1 VEAGLGGSKDD
12 RRVIQEKEDLLHPG
26 GEVGQGQA
34 RPPAA
39 FVFGSR
45 PFLGLG
51 LGLGDRGFEQIPF
64 VDGNDAGLAGLEDDV
79 GNLLVLFE
87 DPAFGIEN
95 EHDQIAAA
103 DGGLGPLHTE
113 ELDRVIHAP
122 AFADPGGVDQD
133 VALANPFGFH
143 LERDVDG
150 VAGGAGL
157 GTHHD
162 SLGTGEGIDQG
173 GLPDVGTPDDR
184 QFESGLGSGDGILG
198 AGRGK
203 QGHRGVQERYAAT
216 IMDGADREQAAETE
230 LVKLRCVRVLSGQVD
245 LVGGH
250 QHRFSGGTEPRGDF
264 EIERQQSF
272 LGVNHEQQRI
282 GHLQGDLH
290 LVHSG
295 PGDRVRR
302 FFAAHQPDAA
312 GVHQGKR
319 PATML
324 GFGTDTIPRDT
335 GLIMH
340 DGDPPSH
347 HPVEE
352 GGLADIGTTHDS
364 DEARH
369 NLEDGG
375 VGTAGE
381 GQRMGRADPTS
392 WVAFPHS
399 RANLGSTMELPA
411 QSFPDFSLAR
421 LLKTVFAPESGQ
433 RICILIDLPEPRR
446 VRGFEFL
453 QDDTLTVQRHA
464 HDVFY
469 QGLKAGVL
477 TELGLRGGDLF
488 AYEVT
493 GGSNLDLPDAAWTP
507 EGTEVSLVRDVY
519 PNFDI
524 ILCISTYSATA
535 PLTAFAKQIGF
546 RGATLHGLNPIIL
559 RTGLAVDYN
568 EVSREAEKM
577 RSAMTR
583 ADAFEIDFEVA
594 GQRCTLKLLCDRQE
608 AQKSHGLCRGKT
620 PDVANLP
627 AGEVYFVP
635 TGAEGRFPMKYEDGT
650 LGLMEVSGGRIRKAT
665 LLSGEAATVEA
676 HNQRL
681 TEDPVTGEIGELGFG
696 TQLLPPSGRDIQD
709 EKIRGTLHV
718 ATGRSDHLGGHLT
731 PDKFKVAMH
740 ATHDDILFSPTKT
753 PEISVPQVRMLREG
767 QVHVVIENYQPAA
780 YIEQAL
786 AS

>member
-1 VEAGLGGSKDD
+1 V
-12 RRVIQEKEDLLHPG
+12 
-26 GEVGQGQA
+26 
-34 RPPAA
+34 
-39 FVFGSR
+39 
-45 PFLGLG
+45 
-51 LGLGDRGFEQIPF
+51 
-64 VDGNDAGLAGLEDDV
+64 
-79 GNLLVLFE
+79 
-87 DPAFGIEN
+87 
-95 EHDQIAAA
+95 
-103 DGGLGPLHTE
+103 
-113 ELDRVIHAP
+113 
-122 AFADPGGVDQD
+122 
-133 VALANPFGFH
+133 
-143 LERDVDG
+143 
-150 VAGGAGL
+150 
-157 GTHHD
+157 
-162 SLGTGEGIDQG
+162 
-173 GLPDVGTPDDR
+173 
-184 QFESGLGSGDGILG
+184 
-198 AGRGK
+198 
-203 QGHRGVQERYAAT
+203 
-216 IMDGADREQAAETE
+216 DGADGEQAAEAQ
-230 LVKLRCVRVLSGQVD
+230 LMKLGGVGVLAGLVD

-264 EIERQQSF
+264 EIERQQPF
-272 LGVNHEQQRI
+272 VGVDHEQEGI
-282 GHLQGDLH
+282 GHFQGDLH
-290 LVHSG
+290 LFHSG
-295 PGDRVRR
+295 SGDWIRGR
-302 FFAAHQPDAA
+302 FAAHQCDAT
-312 GVHQGKR
+312 GIHQGER
-319 PATML
+319 STAVF
-324 GFGTDTIPRDT
+324 GFGADAIARDAR
-335 GLIMH
+335 LIMH

-347 HPVEE
+347 HPVEQ
-352 GGLADIGTTHDS
+352 GGFADIGTTHDS

-369 NLEDGG
+369 KAEDGG

-381 GQRMGRADPTS
+381 GQRKGGRPTS
-392 WVAFPHS
+392 WVAFSH
-399 RANLGSTMELPA
+399 RGANLDLTMDLPA

-421 LLKTVFAPESGQ
+421 LLKTVFEPESGE

-446 VRGFEFL
+446 IKGFEFL
-453 QDDTLTVQRHA
+453 RDDSLTVQRHA

-477 TELGLRGGDLF
+477 SELGLRGGDLF
-488 AYEVT
+488 AYAVT

-507 EGTEVSLVRDVY
+507 DGTEVSLVRDVY

-559 RTGLAVDYN
+559 STGLAVDYN
-568 EVSREAEKM
+568 EVSGEAEKM
-577 RSAMTR
+577 RLAMTR

-650 LGLMEVSGGRIRKAT
+650 LGLMEVSGGRICKAT
-665 LLSGEAATVEA
+665 LLSGAAATVDA

-681 TEDPVTGEIGELGFG
+681 SEDPVTGEIGELGFG

-731 PDKFKVAMH
+731 PDKFKVAKH

-753 PEISVPQVRMLREG
+753 PEISVPQARMLRDG
-767 QVHVVIENYQPAA
+767 KVHVVIENYQPAA
-780 YIEQAL
+780 YLEQAL